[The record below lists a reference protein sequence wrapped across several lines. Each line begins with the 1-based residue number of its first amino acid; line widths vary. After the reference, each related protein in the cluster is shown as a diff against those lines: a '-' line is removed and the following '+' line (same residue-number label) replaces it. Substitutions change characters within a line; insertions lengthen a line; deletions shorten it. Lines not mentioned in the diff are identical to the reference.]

1 MQFKKSSFLNKS
13 VSLITAV
20 GLTIFGGV
28 TATPAGAR
36 GYRHHSYDQSEEFHQ
51 VQEYRRLQ
59 KARRLQTFGNKII
72 AKYRVDSDR
81 LKFKFFRLK
90 T

>member
-28 TATPAGAR
+28 TATPAGAQ
-36 GYRHHSYDQSEEFHQ
+36 GYCHHSYDQSEEFHQ

-59 KARRLQTFGNKII
+59 KARRLQTFRRKQN
-72 AKYRVDSDR
+72 YRQVQNWQRSPQVQV
-81 LKFKFFRLK
+81 FQ